1 MNDMMM
7 RRYSRRGF
15 SGIWTIVIIAA
26 LIILVSVGI
35 YLSVHRAAKVSATL
49 EETARAQQAERK
61 PAMGKIIAAYDQ
73 EYDSADYCA
82 DGEIDTLR
90 CEDTCPQGTDE
101 LQPKDVFVD
110 CMRPRHCCRY
120 APEESPSF
128 EEEPR

>member
-1 MNDMMM
+1 MM
-7 RRYSRRGF
+7 RNSRQAF

-26 LIILVSVGI
+26 LIIIVSIGV

-49 EETARAQQAERK
+49 EETAGAQQAERK

-73 EYDSADYCA
+73 EYDSAEYCA

-90 CEDTCPQGTDE
+90 CEDACSPGNQE
-101 LQPKDVFVD
+101 LQPKSAFAD
-110 CMRPRHCCRY
+110 CMPPRHCCRY